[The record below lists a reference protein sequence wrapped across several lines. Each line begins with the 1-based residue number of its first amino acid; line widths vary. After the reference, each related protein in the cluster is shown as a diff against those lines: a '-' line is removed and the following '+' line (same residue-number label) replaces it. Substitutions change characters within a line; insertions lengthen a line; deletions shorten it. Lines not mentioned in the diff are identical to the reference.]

1 MGFKRSRVQIPA
13 ARLLTVGLSE
23 CRSLLAV
30 RHGRNQKNM
39 LSAGIV
45 GLPNVGKSTLF
56 NAVTRTHKAP
66 AENYP
71 FCTIDPNVGIVTVPD
86 PRLEEIAQISHSKK
100 IVPTA
105 IEFVDIAG
113 LVKGAS
119 AGEGLGNQFLH
130 HIREVDAIVQVVRCF
145 EDSNVHHVS
154 ATIDPIRD
162 IEIIN
167 TELVLADLASLQKKH
182 DRLQKEV
189 RAGDKTA
196 KNENA
201 IVEKLLPHL
210 DAGKPVISASLT
222 PEEKLAARNLF
233 LLTSKPTIFACNV
246 AESDLAPVAAGA
258 SRGDNATER
267 SDAGVSAP
275 GYSVTSRVKA
285 IEDYARHHFATEAIV
300 ISAQLESELVDLSE
314 QEALDYLRGVG
325 VEDTGVHALIRSVY
339 HLLGL
344 RTFLTTG
351 EKESRAWTIHAG
363 DKAATAAGTIHS
375 DFERGFIAAETISY
389 DDLVAAGSLAKAR
402 EAGKIRLE
410 GKEYVVRDGDVIFF
424 RFNV

>member
-1 MGFKRSRVQIPA
+1 
-13 ARLLTVGLSE
+13 
-23 CRSLLAV
+23 
-30 RHGRNQKNM
+30 M

-56 NAVTRTHKAP
+56 NALTRTHKAP

-71 FCTIDPNVGIVTVPD
+71 FCTIDPNLGIVTVPD
-86 PRLEEIAQISHSKK
+86 TRLAKLAEISRSQK

-145 EDSNVHHVS
+145 ENSDVHHVS

-167 TELVLADLASLQKKH
+167 TELVLADLASLQRRQ

-196 KNENA
+196 KNETA
-201 IVEKLLPHL
+201 IIEKLLPHL
-210 DAGKPVISASLT
+210 DAGKPAISATLT
-222 PEEKLAARNLF
+222 PEENLIARGFF

-246 AESDLAPVAAGA
+246 AEADLAVVAGISDRGRDEPSNFTNAEVSPQARGSGAVKHVAA
-258 SRGDNATER
+258 
-267 SDAGVSAP
+267 VH
-275 GYSVTSRVKA
+275 
-285 IEDYARHHFATEAIV
+285 DYAEHHFATEAVV
-300 ISAQLESELVDLSE
+300 ISAQIESELIDLGE
-314 QEALDYLRGVG
+314 NEAMEYLGGLGIKDSGVN
-325 VEDTGVHALIRSVY
+325 ALIRAVY

-351 EKESRAWTIHAG
+351 EKETRAWTIHAG
-363 DKAATAAGTIHS
+363 AKAPTAAGIIHS
-375 DFERGFIAAETISY
+375 DFERGFISAETIHY
-389 DDLVAAGSLAKAR
+389 DDLVALGSFAKAR
-402 EAGKIRLE
+402 EAGKLRLE
-410 GKEYVVRDGDVIFF
+410 GKDYVVRDGDVIFF